1 MQVYIHMHVWMGSL
15 SLLSACILN
24 RPGQGAPG
32 THLSLSAGIISMCQQ
47 IWILCVLGTE
57 FRSSFLHS
65 KLFTDV
71 SFLPHP
77 FWALYHSGLFI
88 SGTSVFWEI
97 SNHLSSWVLCL
108 LCFISVY
115 WFNSDFTG
123 TYVAIVQEGVS
134 GREVGLRRW
143 YVIKY
148 FSIFSWRLLHLACIG
163 FQAGDCFPTVLEG
176 IVCSPS
182 KSVLTLLNLRP
193 SEVPGTCRPKVL
205 GTSVVS
211 YFWGPPK
218 Q

>member
-1 MQVYIHMHVWMGSL
+1 MQVYIHMHVRMGLL

-32 THLSLSAGIISMCQQ
+32 THLSLSAGIISTCQQ
-47 IWILCVLGTE
+47 MWILVCWGLNLDPHSCTA
-57 FRSSFLHS
+57 SSLLMS
-65 KLFTDV
+65 L
-71 SFLPHP
+71 SFPHP
-77 FWALYHSGLFI
+77 FWALCHSGLFI

-163 FQAGDCFPTVLEG
+163 FQAGDCFPTMLEG
-176 IVCSPS
+176 IFCSPS